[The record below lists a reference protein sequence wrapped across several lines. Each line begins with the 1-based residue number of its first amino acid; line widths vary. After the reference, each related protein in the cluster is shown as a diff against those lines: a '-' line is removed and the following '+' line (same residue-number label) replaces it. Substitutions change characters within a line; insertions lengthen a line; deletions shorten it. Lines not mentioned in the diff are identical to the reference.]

1 MLSMELIYIYHSG
14 FVISTSSY
22 NIVIDYYKDPANII
36 PSILKQTEKKLYVLC
51 SHFHADHYNPDIL
64 FWKNVRQDIVYVF
77 SNDIKKHKKIVD
89 HSIHFLKKGDIYTDS
104 ILKIEAF
111 GLQILESLS

>member
-64 FWKNVRQDIVYVF
+64 FWKNVRKDIVYVF
-77 SNDIKKHKKIVD
+77 SNDIKKHKKR
-89 HSIHFLKKGDIYTDS
+89 KPKWGG
-104 ILKIEAF
+104 K
-111 GLQILESLS
+111 

>member
-36 PSILKQTEKKLYVLC
+36 PSILKQTEKKIIC
-51 SHFHADHYNPDIL
+51 IM
-64 FWKNVRQDIVYVF
+64 
-77 SNDIKKHKKIVD
+77 
-89 HSIHFLKKGDIYTDS
+89 
-104 ILKIEAF
+104 
-111 GLQILESLS
+111 